1 MNLQDRQ
8 GIAIKISNL
17 SKVYKV
23 YEKHKLGSEIERFIK
38 K

>member
-23 YEKHKLGSEIERFIK
+23 YEKPADMFWELF
-38 K
+38 